1 MTAAIASLPVTDEW
15 RRAIIDR
22 LDELGMNRSDR
33 ARAVSTSTT
42 TISMLLTGRQ
52 PRSVLVPA
60 IERAVKWTAPAI
72 MPVVTLPP
80 PALTVMP
87 DPQVVAIAELR
98 AARDAI
104 DADIVAHETVRAC
117 VEERLAEAYQ
127 ARRARR
133 GDPPAAGSRG
143 VMTR

>member
-22 LDELGMNRSDR
+22 LDELGMNRSDL

-60 IERAVKWTAPAI
+60 IERAVRWTAPTI
-72 MPVVTLPP
+72 MPVVPFPP

-127 ARRARR
+127 ARAELDVEIRR
-133 GDPPAAGSRG
+133 LRGAAEP
-143 VMTR
+143 

>member
-22 LDELGMNRSDR
+22 LDELGMNRSDL